1 MSRGKLKKNSFE
13 RRDTQIETWIH
24 VRAAS
29 DDYLSIPRRGGG
41 WSRLMSAIS
50 YFAMPRT
57 EYTLL
62 LALAATVGQS
72 RRSFRLSQV
81 EIVTEFIILLFC

>member
-1 MSRGKLKKNSFE
+1 
-13 RRDTQIETWIH
+13 
-24 VRAAS
+24 
-29 DDYLSIPRRGGG
+29 
-41 WSRLMSAIS
+41 MSAIS